1 MVEITIANSKMS
13 VKVQGSDRLWAL
25 KSHLEIPL
33 EHVAEARMD
42 TETASRWFEGLR
54 MGGTDIPGVFKA
66 GTYLDKDGRVFWDVR
81 HPEKT
86 VVIKLLGGLYKELI
100 VEVENPESVAAMI
113 NDAISK
119 ERT

>member
-1 MVEITIANSKMS
+1 MLDSGPVWQISGNYVIELDQQVIDAEGYRAN
-13 VKVQGSDRLWAL
+13 VGIILCHQ
-25 KSHLEIPL
+25 
-33 EHVAEARMD
+33 
-42 TETASRWFEGLR
+42 
-54 MGGTDIPGVFKA
+54 
-66 GTYLDKDGRVFWDVR
+66 DGRVFWDVR

-86 VVIKLLGGLYKELI
+86 VVIKLLGGRYKELI

>member
-1 MVEITIANSKMS
+1 MVEITIENSKMS
-13 VKVQGSDRLWAL
+13 VKVEGADRLWSL

-42 TETASRWFEGLR
+42 AETASRWFEGLR
-54 MGGTDIPGVFKA
+54 IGGTGIPGVFKA